1 LTLAKKEQKESSRE
15 LCKGMAWGLG
25 SGKIKLAQRPEVEKR
40 GLVNMA
46 GS

>member
-1 LTLAKKEQKESSRE
+1 LTLAKKERKESSRE
-15 LCKGMAWGLG
+15 LCKLAEWGLG
-25 SGKIKLAQRPEVEKR
+25 LSEVKLAGRQEVEKQ